1 MVLVKSLLRAVL
13 LWMLLSSPLP
23 VSSQSQ
29 DCPMLQNSQL
39 GSNTTFSNTGLL
51 ADALAAKAGDGSVLD
66 VQIMEVNTVC
76 LGQGTQRD
84 TYRSTSLIVSYI
96 STADVNTVTVQVHYQ
111 CLELDGRPQWST
123 NNFGTSETSVSDSA
137 GGNLTTSLRTD
148 CILCVDSTTGPVA
161 SSADEH
167 CAGKDCSL
175 LSPVPTLFVKGGV

>member
-23 VSSQSQ
+23 VSSQ

-51 ADALAAKAGDGSVLD
+51 ADALAAKAGDGSALD

-123 NNFGTSETSVSDSA
+123 ENFGSSEVSVSDSV
-137 GGNLTTSLRTD
+137 GGSLTTSLRTD
-148 CILCVDSTTGPVA
+148 CIFCIDSAVGPTI
-161 SSADEH
+161 SSDEH
-167 CAGKDCSL
+167 CAGKD
-175 LSPVPTLFVKGGV
+175 SPL